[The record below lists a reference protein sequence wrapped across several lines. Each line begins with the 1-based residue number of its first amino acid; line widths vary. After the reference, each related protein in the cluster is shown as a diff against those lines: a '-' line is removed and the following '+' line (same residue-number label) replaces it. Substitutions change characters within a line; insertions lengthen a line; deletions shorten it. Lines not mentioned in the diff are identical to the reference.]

1 VEAPWMM
8 ADDDNDHGYRTENM
22 NDEKGATAEQNYPG
36 VLARVDLVGLDDWQ
50 IRVQAFLHPSLK
62 VRIVPTARA
71 PNRAIIP
78 TSHVQRINQRMKV
91 STHFIDSKDNHY
103 SKNLL
108 PFCPPN
114 NPCGEVIPGENEY
127 SPSSELFVMDIVF
140 PSLGWLAFIHK
151 QEYRLIPYC
160 VEGSVFSKRRSLYPV
175 NLQTN
180 IETYGDGHLE
190 PDVLDDNTKRRLQDA
205 ARSGRHEE
213 RRGKNS
219 YGVKGEGGLDFYE
232 DEFYY

>member
-8 ADDDNDHGYRTENM
+8 ADDGKDHGHSTENM

-36 VLARVDLVGLDDWQ
+36 VLARVDLVGLDKWQ
-50 IRVQAFLHPSLK
+50 MRVQAFLHPSLT
-62 VRIVPTARA
+62 VRIVPTSQA

-78 TSHVQRINQRMKV
+78 ASHVQRINQRMKV
-91 STHFIDSKDNHY
+91 STHFVDSKDNHY
-103 SKNLL
+103 SKDLL
-108 PFCPPN
+108 PFYQPN
-114 NPCGEVIPGENEY
+114 NPSGEFVPGENEY
-127 SPSSELFVMDIVF
+127 SPNNELFVMDVVF
-140 PSLGWLAFIHK
+140 ASLGWLAFVHK
-151 QEYRLIPYC
+151 EKYRLIPHC
-160 VEGSVFSKRRSLYPV
+160 VEGSVFTKRRSLYPV

-180 IETYGDGHLE
+180 IEEYGDGHLG
-190 PDVLDDNTKRRLQDA
+190 PDVLNDSAKYRLQDA